1 MLFSDYPD
9 SSRLWIYVSSRP
21 FTDQELPGLRSTLR
35 EFTRQW
41 TSHSVQMRADA
52 EVMHNRFI
60 ILVADESR
68 VGAGGCSIDKSVSFL
83 KALQVEYDTDLFNR
97 MIFSYLDGDKIK
109 SVSREEFA
117 QKYAEGIIGEDTPVI
132 DTLVATK
139 GDFEKAFV
147 KPLSES
153 WHKRMI

>member
-21 FTDQELPGLRSTLR
+21 FTDHELPGLRESLR

-41 TSHSVQMRADA
+41 TSHQVLMRADA
-52 EVMHNRFI
+52 EILHHRFI

-83 KALQVEYDTDLFNR
+83 KSLQAEYDTDLFNR
-97 MIFSYLDGDKIK
+97 MIFSYLDGDQVK

-117 QKYAEGIIGEDTPVI
+117 RQYAEGLIGEDTRVL

-139 GDFEKAFV
+139 GDFDKAFV

-153 WHKRMI
+153 WHKRLI